1 MPAIASMWI
10 GDPDSMHVCLL
21 GEEEPAVTPEHSLD
35 RFVEADMLSGH
46 NIRKHNL
53 TIINA
58 SMIELGYEPMGPIL
72 TSDTLADLRKYRTLP
87 RSQEHLA
94 EMLEVRVRRGFH
106 MTQQDWREANRLT
119 PNWSGQDSQESRT
132 RREGSHPDSQDAHG
146 AWMAEAGQGLAT
158 VKVKCG
164 HCKKVLA
171 DPSLAAEHVLMHPKK
186 GQKTEKR

>member
-1 MPAIASMWI
+1 MFSKPSKRILAFDIENRPLTYYAPDYPTAEITAIASMWI

-21 GEEEPAVTPEHSLD
+21 GEEEPAEIIEHWLD

-46 NIRKHNL
+46 NIRKHDL
-53 TIINA
+53 PIINA

-94 EMLEVRVRRGFH
+94 EMLEVRVKKVH

-119 PNWSGQDSQESRT
+119 P
-132 RREGSHPDSQDAHG
+132 A
-146 AWMAEAGQGLAT
+146 GLAKT
-158 VKVKCG
+158 RKRVELDVKG
-164 HCKKVLA
+164 HIQIRKT
-171 DPSLAAEHVLMHPKK
+171 LMERGWLKQGRVWRP
-186 GQKTEKR
+186 

>member
-1 MPAIASMWI
+1 MAFDIENRPLTYYAPDYPTAEITAIASMWI

-21 GEEEPAVTPEHSLD
+21 GEEEPAEIIEHWLD

-46 NIRKHNL
+46 NIRKHDL
-53 TIINA
+53 PIINA

-94 EMLEVRVRRGFH
+94 EMLEVRVKKVH

-119 PNWSGQDSQESRT
+119 PMVLPRLARESNST
-132 RREGSHPDSQDAHG
+132 
-146 AWMAEAGQGLAT
+146 
-158 VKVKCG
+158 
-164 HCKKVLA
+164 
-171 DPSLAAEHVLMHPKK
+171 
-186 GQKTEKR
+186 